1 MSEIEASAARVIEG
15 YKSAVA
21 TRDIVAFMRLYDPAV
36 RVFDA
41 WGIWSYEGV
50 PAWQVA
56 IEGWFASHPTDRLK
70 VIFDDVRSV
79 STPAFTSVS
88 AIVTYAV
95 VSPQGEQL
103 NAMQNRL
110 SWVLK
115 TSGHVLRIIHEHT
128 SAPVGFED
136 GKAILQR
143 SSKSQAGEARDA

>member
-1 MSEIEASAARVIEG
+1 MSDIEAPTARVIEG

-21 TRDIVAFMRLYDPAV
+21 ARDIAAFMRLYDPAV

-41 WGIWSYEGV
+41 WGVWSYEGV
-50 PAWQVA
+50 VAWQVA
-56 IEGWFASHPTDRLK
+56 IEGWFASHPGDRLK
-70 VIFDDVRSV
+70 VTFNDVRSV
-79 STPAFTSVS
+79 ATPAFTSVS

-95 VSPQGEQL
+95 VSSGGDPL

-110 SWVLK
+110 TWVLK
-115 TSGHVLRIIHEHT
+115 TSGHVLRIVHEHT

-143 SSKSQAGEARDA
+143 PGKA

>member
-1 MSEIEASAARVIEG
+1 MSEIEAPAARVIEG

-21 TRDIVAFMRLYDPAV
+21 ARDIAAFMRLYDPAV

-41 WGIWSYEGV
+41 WGVWSYEGV

-56 IEGWFASHPTDRLK
+56 VEGWFASNPAYRFK
-70 VIFDDVRSV
+70 VTFDEVRSV
-79 STPAFTSVS
+79 ATAAFTSVS

-95 VSPQGEQL
+95 VSPEGAPV

-136 GKAILQR
+136 QKAILQR
-143 SSKSQAGEARDA
+143 PGRP

>member
-1 MSEIEASAARVIEG
+1 MSEIEASVARVIEG
-15 YKSAVA
+15 YKAAVA
-21 TRDIVAFMRLYDPAV
+21 ARDIDAFMRLYDPAV

-41 WGIWSYEGV
+41 WGVWSYEGV

-70 VIFDDVRSV
+70 VTFEDIGSV
-79 STPAFTSVS
+79 STPAFASVS

-95 VSPQGEQL
+95 VSAQGEQV

-110 SWVLK
+110 TWVLK
-115 TSGHVLRIIHEHT
+115 TSGHVLRIVHEHT

-136 GKAILQR
+136 HKAILQR
-143 SSKSQAGEARDA
+143 PSKP

>member
-1 MSEIEASAARVIEG
+1 MSEIEASVARVIEG
-15 YKSAVA
+15 YKAAVA
-21 TRDIVAFMRLYDPAV
+21 ARDVDAFMRLYDPAV

-41 WGIWSYEGV
+41 WGVWSYEGV

-70 VIFDDVRSV
+70 VTFEDIGSV
-79 STPAFTSVS
+79 STPAFASVS

-95 VSPQGEQL
+95 VSAQGEQV

-110 SWVLK
+110 TWVLK
-115 TSGHVLRIIHEHT
+115 TSGHVLRIVHEHT

-143 SSKSQAGEARDA
+143 PSKS

>member
-1 MSEIEASAARVIEG
+1 MADIEASVARVVEGYRAAVAAR
-15 YKSAVA
+15 
-21 TRDIVAFMRLYDPAV
+21 DIAAFMRLYDPAV

-41 WGIWSYEGV
+41 WGIWSYEGL

-56 IEGWFASHPTDRLK
+56 IEGWFASHPNDRLT
-70 VIFDDVRSV
+70 VVFDDVRSV
-79 STPAFTSVS
+79 ATATFGSLS

-95 VSPQGEQL
+95 VSAQGEPL

-110 SWVLK
+110 TWILK
-115 TSGHVLRIIHEHT
+115 TSGHVPRIIHEHT

-143 SSKSQAGEARDA
+143 PARS